1 MKKLI
6 GFMVSLFILVIL
18 LSIVFTSYM
27 FKKQDRTMSYL
38 YTQEDVDGILDEDAP
53 SSRKS
58 DENGTF
64 RTVMT
69 ISLMIVSASTL
80 IFGFLFINERIRI
93 LSSKEEQ
100 MPLDMKIIKEI
111 ADSAGKE
118 KSSQNKDD
126 DDQLIQKARMILNS
140 DHGSKSDDKETDIMS
155 QAMNIINPDSG
166 RKTRSDDEEELM
178 ARARKILNI
187 KDETETEAPPV
198 VPAITQPSVP
208 QVSVSQFELGNF
220 LESEMNRLLIL
231 DFVRNDKSAVVMSD
245 MKSISEVLD
254 MITDELGTDI
264 KVELNTDVNA
274 ALDIKGSDKELGSDI
289 RERITEL
296 INNALGKVTFEE
308 QTVKIRFPII

>member
-58 DENGTF
+58 DENSTF

-126 DDQLIQKARMILNS
+126 DQLIQKARMILNS
-140 DHGSKSDDKETDIMS
+140 DHGSKADDKEADIMS
-155 QAMNIINPDSG
+155 QAMKIINLDTG

-187 KDETETEAPPV
+187 KDETETEAPAV
-198 VPAITQPSVP
+198 VPAITQPSVQ

-274 ALDIKGSDKELGSDI
+274 ALDIKGSDKELGADI

>member
-6 GFMVSLFILVIL
+6 GFLVSLFILVIL

-111 ADSAGKE
+111 ADSAMKE

-140 DHGSKSDDKETDIMS
+140 DHGSKSDDKEADIMS
-155 QAMNIINPDSG
+155 QAMKIINLDSC
-166 RKTRSDDEEELM
+166 RKTRTDDEEELM
-178 ARARKILNI
+178 AKARKILNI

-198 VPAITQPSVP
+198 VPAINQPSVP

-274 ALDIKGSDKELGSDI
+274 ALDIKGSDKELGADI

-296 INNALGKVTFEE
+296 IDKALGKVTFEE

>member
-38 YTQEDVDGILDEDAP
+38 YTQEDVDGILDEEDP

-111 ADSAGKE
+111 ADSAVKE
-118 KSSQNKDD
+118 KSSQNKD

-140 DHGSKSDDKETDIMS
+140 DHGSKSDDKEADIMS
-155 QAMNIINPDSG
+155 QAMKIINLDSG

-178 ARARKILNI
+178 AKARKILNI

-274 ALDIKGSDKELGSDI
+274 ALDIKGSDKELGEDI

-296 INNALGKVTFEE
+296 INKALGKVTFEE

>member
-6 GFMVSLFILVIL
+6 GFLVSLFILVIL

-38 YTQEDVDGILDEDAP
+38 YTQEDVDGILDEEDP

-111 ADSAGKE
+111 ADSAMKE

-140 DHGSKSDDKETDIMS
+140 DHGSKADDKEADIMS
-155 QAMNIINPDSG
+155 QAMKIINLDSG

-178 ARARKILNI
+178 AKARKILNI

-274 ALDIKGSDKELGSDI
+274 ALDIKGSDKELGADI

-296 INNALGKVTFEE
+296 IDKALGKVTFEE

>member
-58 DENGTF
+58 DENSTF

-126 DDQLIQKARMILNS
+126 DQLIQKARMILNS
-140 DHGSKSDDKETDIMS
+140 DHGSKADDKEADIMS
-155 QAMNIINPDSG
+155 QAMKIINLDTG

-187 KDETETEAPPV
+187 KDETETEAPAV
-198 VPAITQPSVP
+198 VPAITQPSVQ

>member
-58 DENGTF
+58 DENGAF

-111 ADSAGKE
+111 ADSAVKE
-118 KSSQNKDD
+118 KSSQNKD

-140 DHGSKSDDKETDIMS
+140 DHGSNSDDKEADIMS
-155 QAMNIINPDSG
+155 QAMKIINLDSG

-178 ARARKILNI
+178 AKARKILNI

-274 ALDIKGSDKELGSDI
+274 ALDIKGSDKELGEDI

-296 INNALGKVTFEE
+296 INKALGKVTFEE

>member
-38 YTQEDVDGILDEDAP
+38 YTQEDVDGILDEEDP

-111 ADSAGKE
+111 ADSAVKE
-118 KSSQNKDD
+118 KSSQNKD

-140 DHGSKSDDKETDIMS
+140 DHGSKSDDKEADIMS
-155 QAMNIINPDSG
+155 QAMKIINLDSG

-178 ARARKILNI
+178 AKARKILNI

-274 ALDIKGSDKELGSDI
+274 ALDIKGSDKELGADI

>member
-38 YTQEDVDGILDEDAP
+38 YTQEDVDGILDEDAS

-64 RTVMT
+64 VTVMT

-111 ADSAGKE
+111 ADSAMKE

-140 DHGSKSDDKETDIMS
+140 DYGSKSDDKEDDIMS
-155 QAMNIINPDSG
+155 QAMKIINLDSG

-178 ARARKILNI
+178 AKARKILNI
-187 KDETETEAPPV
+187 KNETETEAPAV

-208 QVSVSQFELGNF
+208 QVSVSQFELGSF

>member
-6 GFMVSLFILVIL
+6 GFLVSLFILVIL

-111 ADSAGKE
+111 ADSAMKE

-126 DDQLIQKARMILNS
+126 DDQLIQKAHMILNS
-140 DHGSKSDDKETDIMS
+140 DHGSKSDDKEADIMS
-155 QAMNIINPDSG
+155 QAMKIINLDSG

-178 ARARKILNI
+178 AKARKILNI

-274 ALDIKGSDKELGSDI
+274 ALDIKGSDKELGADI

>member
-6 GFMVSLFILVIL
+6 GFLVSLFILVIL

-38 YTQEDVDGILDEDAP
+38 YTQEDVDGILDEEDP

-111 ADSAGKE
+111 ADSAMKE
-118 KSSQNKDD
+118 KSSQNKD

-140 DHGSKSDDKETDIMS
+140 DHGSKADDKEADIMS
-155 QAMNIINPDSG
+155 QAMKIINLDSG
-166 RKTRSDDEEELM
+166 RKTRTDDEEELM
-178 ARARKILNI
+178 AKARKILNI

-208 QVSVSQFELGNF
+208 HVSVSQFELGNF

-296 INNALGKVTFEE
+296 INKALGKVTFEE